1 MKLIL
6 ITLGCH
12 KHLVDSENLLG
23 IAVNKLGM
31 QITTDINEAD
41 IAIINTCGFINDAK
55 QESIEKIIEVGNY
68 KNQPNTNL
76 KKVIV
81 AGCLAQRYASELM
94 DEISEIDG
102 IIGTGDID
110 KLVEIVEEIKS
121 DKRVVKSES
130 LEFLMNSDTDRVL
143 TTYPHTAYIKIAEG
157 CDNRCTYC
165 VIPYLRGKFRSRKIE
180 DIISEVE
187 KLSENGVKEI
197 SIIAQDTTEYGI
209 DIYGKRMLA
218 SLLKRLS
225 EIEKLEWIRVFY
237 TYPNNYDDELITEI
251 KTNNKICK
259 YIDIPI
265 QHISTSILKR
275 MGRRG
280 SGEETKKLL
289 SKLRKEIPE
298 AVFRTSLIVGFPGE
312 TEEEYNEL
320 TKFVEEFKFDYAGIF
335 SYSREEGT
343 PAFDLNNQIDDE
355 VKAERRVNLINLQ
368 NKIAEEKNKKYI
380 GEIIDVIVDGVSE
393 ESEFMLEGRARF
405 QALEIDGKILINDG
419 TAERGEIV
427 KVKIEQ
433 NFDYD
438 LLGAIVDESTK

>member
-12 KHLVDSENLLG
+12 KNLVDSEHFLG

>member
-12 KHLVDSENLLG
+12 KNLVDSENLLG

-81 AGCLAQRYASELM
+81 AGCLAQRYAYELM